1 MAEEN
6 NTDNADSQS
15 VTWHKPE
22 WNEQGKCSWEGI
34 QTQHV
39 SKNAKAMLILPPT
52 KVIPVIFLPGVMGT
66 NLSSSKSSIEET
78 IWRGDNDISVFIEWA
93 SKTGNERRKL
103 LDPDTTKVDNRGKI
117 SDDIISP
124 ITDDGHLLPTR
135 KSRGWGEVLHFSYG
149 KFLSVFQGAL
159 LDDWQKA
166 VKTVSSL
173 QGNVEI
179 PEPVGGV
186 LSHLTEA
193 ILGTEDENESP
204 MTADELKHFR
214 QFLFPL
220 HVFGY
225 NWLQDNKTSASL
237 LGIYIDKVLE
247 LYRCKHGH
255 GLAIEK
261 VILVTHSMGGLVARY
276 VSQVLGYEDKILG
289 IVHGVI
295 PDLGSPAAYRRMKVG
310 AAQEGPAGAV
320 MGKSAEE
327 LMPVLARAPAPLQ
340 LLPSGKYC
348 NGASWLT
355 IKGGDANGGDL
366 RLPQN
371 QDPFGEIYL
380 NKSLWWRLYEADII
394 DKDKKAVESN
404 WDSYFKLVDTSVR
417 RFMNEINKGGYHP
430 NTFAFYG
437 NKIDSDGSLL
447 WNKTSVTYPK
457 NMAEGDRKL
466 KNNFREIKLPYS
478 RSDIYTLISS
488 KTPGDGTVPVESLNT
503 IRHLP
508 ALKSSLATKVEH
520 QGAYEVDS
528 FKDIERRPAIRFTLR
543 AIVKMVQGVSSPC

>member
-6 NTDNADSQS
+6 NTDNIENQS
-15 VTWHKPE
+15 VTWHGPE
-22 WNEQGKCSWEGI
+22 WNEQGKCSWQGI

-39 SKNAKAMLILPPT
+39 SKNARAMLIFPPT

-66 NLSSSKSSIEET
+66 NLSSAKSSIEEP
-78 IWRGDNDISVFIEWA
+78 IWRGDDDISVFLDWA

-103 LDPDTTKVDNRGKI
+103 LDPDTTKVDNRGKVCN
-117 SDDIISP
+117 DILSP
-124 ITDDGHLLPTR
+124 ITDDGRLLPTR
-135 KSRGWGEVLHFSYG
+135 KSRGWGEVLYFSYG

-166 VKTVSSL
+166 VKTASQL

-186 LSHLTEA
+186 LSHLTQA
-193 ILGTEDENESP
+193 ILVTEDENESS
-204 MTADELKHFR
+204 MTDEELKHFR

-237 LGIYIDKVLE
+237 LGKYIDNVLE
-247 LYRCKHGH
+247 LYRNEHGH

-276 VSQVLGYEDKILG
+276 ASQALGYEDKILG

-327 LMPVLARAPAPLQ
+327 LMPVLAKAPAPLQ
-340 LLPSGKYC
+340 LLPSAKYC
-348 NGASWLT
+348 NGAPWLT
-355 IKGGDANGGDL
+355 IKGGDTNGDDL
-366 RLPQN
+366 KLPQN

-380 NKSLWWRLYEADII
+380 NKTLWWRLYEADII
-394 DKDKKAVESN
+394 DKDKATVEGN
-404 WDSYFKLVDTSVR
+404 WDSYLNLMQKTVQPFIEDLDNCYHTNSYLFFGEKL
-417 RFMNEINKGGYHP
+417 
-430 NTFAFYG
+430 
-437 NKIDSDGSLL
+437 DSDGSLL
-447 WNKTSVTYPK
+447 WKKTSVTYPK
-457 NMAEGDRKL
+457 NMAEHDKKL

-478 RSDIYTLISS
+478 RSDIFTLMSS

-508 ALKSSLATKVEH
+508 GLKSCLATNVEH
-520 QGAYEVDS
+520 QGAYDVQS
-528 FKDIERRPAIRFTLR
+528 FGDIDKRPAIRFTLR
-543 AIVKMVQGVSSPC
+543 AIAKMVQEVPSPC